1 MKKILITGNAEKDLC
16 KPTVEKLLEN
26 GYYVETLSRTTG
38 WNLGEWDCIKPIVK
52 KADEFDVFIN
62 MFANWRFNASL
73 LTYYIFK
80 DWEEKK
86 YTTRRIIN
94 VGSTTDRVVRAKNN
108 LYHYEKKAL
117 KELSTGLSQV
127 GVWSKAPLVTHFS
140 FGTLE
145 NRADDNPGR
154 LTLNFDDVSNYV
166 IWLLNQPDGVH
177 INELS
182 IDPIQQ

>member
-62 MFANWRFNASL
+62 IFANWRFNASL

-127 GVWSKAPLVTHFS
+127 EV
-140 FGTLE
+140 
-145 NRADDNPGR
+145 
-154 LTLNFDDVSNYV
+154 
-166 IWLLNQPDGVH
+166 
-177 INELS
+177 
-182 IDPIQQ
+182 

>member
-1 MKKILITGNAEKDLC
+1 MKRILITGNAEKDLC
-16 KPTVEKLLEN
+16 KPTTEKLLAK
-26 GYYVETLSRTTG
+26 GYHVETLSRANG
-38 WNLGEWDCIKPIVK
+38 WNLGEWDAIPKLIE
-52 KADEFDVFIN
+52 KAEDFDVFIN

-73 LTYYIFK
+73 LTYYLFK
-80 DWEEKK
+80 DWEEKG
-86 YTTRRIIN
+86 YSDRRIIN
-94 VGSTTDRVVRAKNN
+94 IGSTTDRVVRAKNN

-145 NRADDNPGR
+145 NRTEQNPGR
-154 LTLNFDDVSNYV
+154 KVLNFDDVSNYV
-166 IWLLNQPDGVH
+166 LWLLEQPEGVH